1 MQQPIYISQSL
12 NASPRSGVGV
22 ETPTEASLEEADI
35 FAGLVDALKVV
46 SEDAEIAEPQ
56 PVLAD
61 EEADPLAKLTADENS
76 EEKELGKTTLI
87 DEPLAVAVAVA
98 GAEPEP
104 KKNHLAP
111 ERSFPADNS
120 TFKSSDVSDLEV
132 SHTVL
137 TQKNVLGNTQVL
149 DASEVR
155 DLIAPKM
162 SKNHEQRQLKQ
173 SSETNQISANIL
185 IAKNPEILGQ
195 GSAEKAQSFFIDS
208 TSVSLNQSPAADD
221 FKVPAQS
228 SAILPQNTQQA
239 MAPSVSEMVFAN
251 PVESQTNQI
260 PSNSLTAENAGILG
274 QLSADKEQSFFAL
287 STSVSVDQSSATRG
301 LTMSPQPSVTS
312 SHITQ
317 QVAAA
322 IAQSSGGSIEIT
334 LNPEQLG
341 RVRVLL
347 TPSDNGTLVALQSE
361 RPDVLDALRRHI
373 DLLAQDLGD
382 AGFENLEF
390 DFSGFDNSDGEEAA
404 EGDGSDD
411 EQSPIPLATTTYR
424 INISDSGL
432 DLRL

>member
-12 NASPRSGVGV
+12 NTSPRSGVGV
-22 ETPTEASLEEADI
+22 EMPTEASLEEADI

-56 PVLAD
+56 PVLVD
-61 EEADPLAKLTADENS
+61 QEAGPMAKLTADENS
-76 EEKELGKTTLI
+76 DEKELGKTTLI
-87 DEPLAVAVAVA
+87 DEPLAVAVA

-132 SHTVL
+132 SQTVL

-195 GSAEKAQSFFIDS
+195 GSAEKEQSFFIDS

-260 PSNSLTAENAGILG
+260 PSNSLTVENAGILG

-334 LNPEQLG
+334 LNPEELG

-404 EGDGSDD
+404 EGDGSED

>member
-1 MQQPIYISQSL
+1 
-12 NASPRSGVGV
+12 
-22 ETPTEASLEEADI
+22 
-35 FAGLVDALKVV
+35 
-46 SEDAEIAEPQ
+46 
-56 PVLAD
+56 
-61 EEADPLAKLTADENS
+61 
-76 EEKELGKTTLI
+76 
-87 DEPLAVAVAVA
+87 
-98 GAEPEP
+98 
-104 KKNHLAP
+104 
-111 ERSFPADNS
+111 
-120 TFKSSDVSDLEV
+120 
-132 SHTVL
+132 
-137 TQKNVLGNTQVL
+137 
-149 DASEVR
+149 
-155 DLIAPKM
+155 
-162 SKNHEQRQLKQ
+162 
-173 SSETNQISANIL
+173 
-185 IAKNPEILGQ
+185 
-195 GSAEKAQSFFIDS
+195 
-208 TSVSLNQSPAADD
+208 
-221 FKVPAQS
+221 
-228 SAILPQNTQQA
+228 

-260 PSNSLTAENAGILG
+260 PSNSLTVENAGILG

-334 LNPEQLG
+334 LNPEELG

>member
-1 MQQPIYISQSL
+1 MQQPIYMLQSP

-22 ETPTEASLEEADI
+22 EMPTEASLEEADI

-46 SEDAEIAEPQ
+46 SEDAEIAGPQ

-61 EEADPLAKLTADENS
+61 EEADPLAKLTADGNS

-87 DEPLAVAVAVA
+87 DEPLAVAVA

-132 SHTVL
+132 SQTVL

-162 SKNHEQRQLKQ
+162 SKSHEQRQLKQ
-173 SSETNQISANIL
+173 SSETNRISANNL
-185 IAKNPEILGQ
+185 TAKEPLILGQ
-195 GSAEKAQSFFIDS
+195 GSAEKAQSFFITS
-208 TSVSLNQSPAADD
+208 TSIPLNQSPAADD
-221 FKVPAQS
+221 FKVPAQT

-260 PSNSLTAENAGILG
+260 PSNSLTVENAGILG

-334 LNPEQLG
+334 LNPEELG

-404 EGDGSDD
+404 EGDGSED

>member
-1 MQQPIYISQSL
+1 
-12 NASPRSGVGV
+12 
-22 ETPTEASLEEADI
+22 
-35 FAGLVDALKVV
+35 
-46 SEDAEIAEPQ
+46 
-56 PVLAD
+56 
-61 EEADPLAKLTADENS
+61 LAKLTADGNS

-98 GAEPEP
+98 VAGAEPEP
-104 KKNHLAP
+104 KKKHLAP
-111 ERSFPADNS
+111 EHSSPAGNS
-120 TFKSSDVSDLEV
+120 TFKSSEVSDPEV
-132 SHTVL
+132 SQTVL

-260 PSNSLTAENAGILG
+260 PSNSLTVENAGILG

-334 LNPEQLG
+334 LNPEELG

-404 EGDGSDD
+404 EGDGSED

>member
-1 MQQPIYISQSL
+1 MQQPIYMAQSL
-12 NASPRSGVGV
+12 NKSLQSGVGV
-22 ETPTEASLEEADI
+22 EMPTEASLEEADI

-46 SEDAEIAEPQ
+46 SEDAEIAGPQ
-56 PVLAD
+56 PVLGD

-87 DEPLAVAVAVA
+87 DEPLAVAVA

-111 ERSFPADNS
+111 ERSFPAENS
-120 TFKSSDVSDLEV
+120 TFKSSEVSDLEV
-132 SHTVL
+132 SQTVL

-155 DLIAPKM
+155 DLIAPKI

-173 SSETNQISANIL
+173 FSETNQISANIL
-185 IAKNPEILGQ
+185 IAKNPEILEQ
-195 GSAEKAQSFFIDS
+195 GSAEKARSFFMAS
-208 TSVSLNQSPAADD
+208 TSVSFNQSPAADD

-260 PSNSLTAENAGILG
+260 PSNSLTVENAGILG

-334 LNPEQLG
+334 LNPEELG

-404 EGDGSDD
+404 EGDGSED